1 MAQDA
6 ALDRQLIETEI
17 NRVLEKGSL
26 ISVLLGVSCAPMLY
40 GLSLSGIAAG
50 LEAPALWALC
60 GGLYSIVVH
69 FLARYRMIRGWVTWL
84 VMILFTFFV
93 SALFLA
99 SHFVLPGGAATF
111 LTGPPVLLYF
121 FMIALSALAYD
132 ARLSFAVGALCGL
145 QFFFFYWLGRE
156 QLERLG
162 GADPLLLQDLKGP
175 PIQLFK
181 SLMMAFTGALTGY
194 LSVNARRLI
203 FRAIEE
209 EREKSAISRLFGQFV
224 SDEVKDKIVRERH
237 GLVGENKEL
246 AILFCDLRGF
256 STLSEGLA
264 PEAIVAQLN
273 EYFDRMTEC
282 IVSEGGTIDK
292 FIGDAIMAVF
302 GGVRELEN
310 PSAAALDA
318 ALKMLGVLRLLN
330 REREARG
337 QPALKN
343 GIGIHY
349 GPALLGAIGA
359 AERKDFTVIGDSVNI
374 ASRIEGLCKELGSDL
389 LLSAEA
395 FERIGPN
402 QRSMLS
408 ELGQYAVKGR
418 QQPVRLFA
426 LNEPA
431 A

>member
-1 MAQDA
+1 
-6 ALDRQLIETEI
+6 
-17 NRVLEKGSL
+17 
-26 ISVLLGVSCAPMLY
+26 
-40 GLSLSGIAAG
+40 
-50 LEAPALWALC
+50 
-60 GGLYSIVVH
+60 
-69 FLARYRMIRGWVTWL
+69 
-84 VMILFTFFV
+84 
-93 SALFLA
+93 
-99 SHFVLPGGAATF
+99 
-111 LTGPPVLLYF
+111 
-121 FMIALSALAYD
+121 
-132 ARLSFAVGALCGL
+132 
-145 QFFFFYWLGRE
+145 
-156 QLERLG
+156 
-162 GADPLLLQDLKGP
+162 
-175 PIQLFK
+175 
-181 SLMMAFTGALTGY
+181 MMAFTGALTGY

-264 PEAIVAQLN
+264 PEAIVVQLN

-302 GGVRELEN
+302 GGVRELGN
-310 PSAAALDA
+310 PSASAFHA

-330 REREARG
+330 TEREQRG
-337 QPALKN
+337 LPALKN

-349 GPALLGAIGA
+349 GSALLGAIGA

-389 LLSAEA
+389 LISAEVA
-395 FERIGPN
+395 EHLPPAS
-402 QRSMLS
+402 RSALI
-408 ELGQYAVKGR
+408 ELGQFPVKGR
-418 QQPVRLFA
+418 QQPVRLFGPGPA
-426 LNEPA
+426 LV
-431 A
+431 